1 MSLGSLKDRKENFKM
16 NLKFRLINP
25 AKSEIAIVSKEY
37 IDIIK
42 QLLEK
47 KTTNVNQWRNTDAV
61 VTWFQNIEN
70 KDICSFIKFDIVDFY
85 PSISKDIIT
94 NAISFAKSSYLR
106 RNYQNYITCGQIII
120 IQLK

>member
-1 MSLGSLKDRKENFKM
+1 M
-16 NLKFRLINP
+16 
-25 AKSEIAIVSKEY
+25 SKEY
-37 IDIIK
+37 IDRINTTIR
-42 QLLEK
+42 K

-70 KDICSFIKFDIVDFY
+70 KDICWFIKFDIVDFY

-106 RNYQNYITCGQIII
+106 QNYQNYITCPQIVI

>member
-1 MSLGSLKDRKENFKM
+1 MSLGSLKDLKENFKK

-25 AKSEIAIVSKEY
+25 AKSEIGIVSKEY
-37 IDIIK
+37 IDRINTTIR
-42 QLLEK
+42 K

-70 KDICSFIKFDIVDFY
+70 KDICWFIKFDIVDFY

-106 RNYQNYITCGQIII
+106 QNYQNYITCPQIVI

>member
-1 MSLGSLKDRKENFKM
+1 MSLGSLKDRKGNFKK

-47 KTTNVNQWRNTDAV
+47 KATNVNQWRNTDAV

-106 RNYQNYITCGQIII
+106 RNYQNYITCRQIVI